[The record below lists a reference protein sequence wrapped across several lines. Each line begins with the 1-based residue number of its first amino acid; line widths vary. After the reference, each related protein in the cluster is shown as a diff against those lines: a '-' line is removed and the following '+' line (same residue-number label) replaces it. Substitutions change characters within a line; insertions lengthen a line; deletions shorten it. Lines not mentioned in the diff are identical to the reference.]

1 MVEIKSL
8 RKDYKNFS
16 LDISMQIPEGKV
28 VGFIGKNGAGKSTT
42 IKSILGLIKPT
53 SGNVEVF
60 GVNSRNLSPR
70 EKERIGVALSDSMF
84 SYYLTVEDIIA
95 VMRAFYPTFD
105 EDYFRQMCDRFKLP
119 LNKQIKDFSTG
130 MKAKVKVLSAISHQA
145 ELLILDEPTTGLDIE
160 ARTEILDTLKSYKEK
175 NNCSILISSHISTD
189 LQGLCD
195 EIVLIA
201 DGKIVLH
208 STLDEINNSYAVV
221 LIPEELFDE
230 VPKDKILGYK
240 SERFGYTCIINDKSF
255 FEDNFSELKLKDST
269 IDDLI
274 MLLGKEEE

>member
-53 SGNVEVF
+53 SGDVEVF

-175 NNCSILISSHISTD
+175 NNCSVLISSHISTD

>member
-208 STLDEINNSYAVV
+208 STLDEINNSYAVI